1 MWWIVVNL
9 NFWRGAGYQDVN
21 GVCSTHLVIICVLD
35 HEWYGRILPRGAVI
49 IWTVGKGGNDFMKR
63 KMWADV

>member
-1 MWWIVVNL
+1 MINL